1 MSLNSKGLSKCMSNH
16 LSRRNFVTAGTLA
29 VCSLRSG
36 FSAET
41 SQCQDNLVGETSN
54 GSKQGGQ
61 AKDQRGLN
69 ADVWRGMSLDG
80 WMGLDGQGVSGGWQA
95 KDGVIS
101 LRKTLLRSG
110 HIVTRQE
117 FGDFELG
124 FEWRL
129 AKGGNSGI
137 KYRVRTYGDRTLG
150 CEYQI
155 YDPSGDPNGGAVER
169 KNSTASIYDLYE
181 PNDQVHVRAIGE
193 WNTAKIV
200 VRDGRIEHWLNES
213 KVVEATIGDQ
223 EWERRVAGS
232 KFNDVK
238 DFSKNPCGRIM
249 LTDHGSDVAYRNFQF
264 SSSGTEC

>member
-1 MSLNSKGLSKCMSNH
+1 MSLNSKGLSKRMASQ
-16 LSRRNFVTAGTLA
+16 LSRRNFVAAGTL
-29 VCSLRSG
+29 VIWSFRSG

-41 SQCQDNLVGETSN
+41 SPMHNNLVGENSN
-54 GSKQGGQ
+54 GSQQGDQ
-61 AKDQRGLN
+61 AEVQSSQN
-69 ADVWRGMSLDG
+69 ADVWQGLSLDG
-80 WMGLDGQGVSGGWQA
+80 WMGLDGQAVSGGWQA

-101 LRKTLLRSG
+101 LKKSLLRSG

-155 YDPSGDPNGGAVER
+155 YDPNGGVVEK

-200 VRDGRIEHWLNES
+200 VRAGRIEHWLNES
-213 KVVEATIGDQ
+213 KVVEATIGDK
-223 EWERRVAGS
+223 EWERRVAES

-264 SSSGTEC
+264 SSFGTEC